1 MLNKAKMSQILR
13 RAGFEASK
21 QTTTAVRGWY
31 NFSSGY
37 VVEACDDA
45 GKAVSVR
52 HRSNSHSE
60 YATRMSLENVA
71 LYASALI
78 ALGFDVQF
86 PDYAND
92 ARKEHSLYISEYP
105 TEA

>member
-31 NFSSGY
+31 NFSRGY
-37 VVEACDDA
+37 LVEAFDDE
-45 GKAVSVR
+45 GKMVRVSQ
-52 HRSNSHSE
+52 RSNSNSE
-60 YATRMSLENVA
+60 MGKETSRNDVA

-78 ALGFDVQF
+78 ALGFNVH
-86 PDYAND
+86 YAHAEDD
-92 ARKEHSLYISEYP
+92 ARFEHVLYVSEYP
-105 TEA
+105 VEA

>member
-1 MLNKAKMSQILR
+1 MLSKAKMSQILR

-37 VVEACDDA
+37 LVEACDDA
-45 GKAVSVR
+45 GKVVR
-52 HRSNSHSE
+52 VEHRSGSHSE
-60 YATRMSLENVA
+60 FAKRVSLESVA

-86 PDYAND
+86 RELNNVCD
-92 ARKEHSLYISEYP
+92 EHTLYVSEYP
-105 TEA
+105 AEA

>member
-31 NFSSGY
+31 NFSRGY
-37 VVEACDDA
+37 VVEALDDE
-45 GKAVSVR
+45 GKAVRVSQ
-52 HRSNSHSE
+52 RSNSNSALGE
-60 YATRMSLENVA
+60 ETSRNDVA
-71 LYASALI
+71 LYASALL

-86 PDYAND
+86 RELNNVRDEHTLYVSAYAV
-92 ARKEHSLYISEYP
+92 
-105 TEA
+105 EA

>member
-45 GKAVSVR
+45 GKVVSVR

-60 YATRMSLENVA
+60 FATRMSLENVA
-71 LYASALI
+71 LYASALM
-78 ALGFDVQF
+78 ALGFNVHHAHAED
-86 PDYAND
+86 D
-92 ARKEHSLYISEYP
+92 ARFGHVLYVSAYE

>member
-31 NFSSGY
+31 NFSRGY
-37 VVEACDDA
+37 LVDACDDE
-45 GKAVSVR
+45 GKVVSVR
-52 HRSNSHSE
+52 QRSNSHSE
-60 YATRMSLENVA
+60 YATANSIADVA

-78 ALGFDVQF
+78 ALGFNVH
-86 PDYAND
+86 YAHAEDD
-92 ARKEHSLYISEYP
+92 ARFGHMLYVSEYP
-105 TEA
+105 VEA

>member
-1 MLNKAKMSQILR
+1 MLNKAKLSQVLR

-37 VVEACDDA
+37 LVEACDDA
-45 GKAVSVR
+45 GKVVSVR

-60 YATRMSLENVA
+60 FATRMSLENVA
-71 LYASALI
+71 LYASALV

-86 PDYAND
+86 RNYEDDPRNG
-92 ARKEHSLYISEYP
+92 HSLYVSEYP

>member
-31 NFSSGY
+31 NFSRGY

-45 GKAVSVR
+45 GKVVRVSQ
-52 HRSNSHSE
+52 RSNSHSDF
-60 YATRMSLENVA
+60 ATAASIADVA

-86 PDYAND
+86 REFNNVID
-92 ARKEHSLYISEYP
+92 AHTLYVSEYA